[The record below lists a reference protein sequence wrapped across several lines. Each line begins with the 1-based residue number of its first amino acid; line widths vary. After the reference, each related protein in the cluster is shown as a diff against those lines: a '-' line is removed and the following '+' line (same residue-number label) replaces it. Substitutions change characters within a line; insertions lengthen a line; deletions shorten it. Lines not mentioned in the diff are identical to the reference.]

1 MTQSSGALVYTAI
14 DFGSNSVKVIVAEKY
29 KSDEIN
35 ILGTGLVYSKAV
47 KKGVI
52 VDEDGAKDAI
62 AKALKQ
68 AQDASN
74 KKINSAFV
82 AISSLQTMFKE
93 VKQSINFNNKKEI
106 TGLDIEEVCLE
117 TRMLPAPRER
127 EIIQFIPKSFKV
139 DDIGQ
144 IANPKGMTAYKTLE
158 VVGQIVFVPRVQINM
173 IRKVLGQLNIEIE
186 DFIPSSYALGWVL
199 LNEDEREIGSLI
211 VELGANITSI
221 SYYEHDQIVVSKALD
236 KAGETITSVISEALA
251 VSPKQAEKIKLESGH
266 CYFDNASDE
275 LIIDIPNLRE
285 DEDPYSQKDL
295 ADYIEEETENIL
307 VDAFESLRN
316 QGIKRING
324 SIILTGGTANMP
336 GILDLASDILDVP
349 VKLGMPKMIGVREPE
364 YTVAVGTI
372 FAGIY
377 YDNLFDAIEDDMI
390 ETSILD
396 TVELTESLEPMEKKV
411 KDEQTVYVEPI
422 GKNNYQAKKVKKVS
436 QVSSQSNSQS
446 TLQRIWDSIKNI
458 ITNSFN

>member
-1 MTQSSGALVYTAI
+1 MTQSNGALVYTAI

-52 VDEDGAKDAI
+52 VDEDGAKNAI
-62 AKALKQ
+62 EKALKQ

-93 VKQSINFNNKKEI
+93 VKQTINFANKKEI

-117 TRMLPAPRER
+117 TRVLPAPRER

-173 IRKVLGQLNIEIE
+173 IRKVLGQLKIEIE
-186 DFIPSSYALGWVL
+186 DFIPSSYALSWIL

-211 VELGANITSI
+211 VELGAHITSV
-221 SYYEHDQIVVSKALD
+221 SYYEHDQIVINKAID
-236 KAGETITSVISEALA
+236 TAGASITSVISEVLA

-266 CYFDNASDE
+266 SYFDNASDE
-275 LIIDIPNLRE
+275 LMIDIPNLRE
-285 DEDPYSQKDL
+285 DEEPYSQKDL
-295 ADYIEEETENIL
+295 ADYIEEQAENIL
-307 VDAFESLRN
+307 VDAFEALKN
-316 QGIKRING
+316 QGVKRING

-336 GILDLASDILDVP
+336 GIIDLASDILDVP

-364 YTVAVGTI
+364 YSVAVGTI

-377 YDNLFDAIEDDMI
+377 FDNLFDAIE
-390 ETSILD
+390 EPSSSTTSASTI
-396 TVELTESLEPMEKKV
+396 ELTESLEPMEKKT
-411 KDEQTVYVEPI
+411 KNEETVYIEPI
-422 GKNNYQAKKVKKVS
+422 GKTNYQPKKVKKVN
-436 QVSSQSNSQS
+436 QVSPQSKNQS
-446 TLQRIWDSIKNI
+446 TLQRIWENIKNI